1 MGSFAGWVWALSMG
15 LASLAFAEEVP
26 REVAADV
33 VERVD
38 DLQKLSVEA
47 IPINDFIY
55 KIEGQGAVFLINT
68 DEGAVLVDTGFDN
81 EQSVLQKKIIDELRT
96 GPVRKIIVTHAH
108 QDHSG
113 GLRHWLEEIEGG
125 TEFVGHQRY
134 GYMSRHYLE
143 PLSFLK
149 KRFKVLYPNIVVD
162 DPSQDRSYWEMRP
175 TREVYVGQD
184 YAFTLG
190 GVDFRV
196 IAPNNTGEGEDGLL
210 LWLPQQKILFVGD
223 LFGTLYPMFPNL
235 YTVRG
240 EKYRDPLDYVD
251 AMNLVLKLSPEILVP
266 THFHVIEGK
275 DYIRTSVTVMRD
287 AVQYMWDETIR
298 GMNEGKTVW
307 QLMEEI
313 QLPPELELSQG
324 HGKVSWSVRA
334 AWELLVGWYNY
345 ESVANLYHVPP
356 SAIYPDLVELAGGP
370 DALADRARQHLQRGE
385 ALEALRLLDVAS
397 VAESEAVL
405 RTRLAALEIL
415 IQQAREGLNN
425 YSEVGFLRAD
435 LEATRAKLPKN
446 AGAPDG

>member
-1 MGSFAGWVWALSMG
+1 VSLLVAPSLLFAGDESPAV
-15 LASLAFAEEVP
+15 AS
-26 REVAADV
+26 DV

-38 DLQKLSVEA
+38 DLEKLAVEA
-47 IPINDFIY
+47 TPINDFIY
-55 KIEGQGAVFLINT
+55 KIEGQGAIFLINT

-81 EQSVLQKKIIDELRT
+81 EQSLRQKEIIDELRT

-108 QDHSG
+108 QDHAG
-113 GLRHWLEEIEGG
+113 GLPHWREEIEGG
-125 TEFVGHQRY
+125 VEFVGHQRY

-143 PLSFLK
+143 PLAFLK
-149 KRFKVLYPNIVVD
+149 DRFKLLYPRVVVT
-162 DPSQDRSYWEMRP
+162 DPAKDRSYWEMRP

-184 YAFTLG
+184 YAFSLG

-196 IAPNNTGEGEDGLL
+196 IAPNNTGEGEDGIL
-210 LWLPQQKILFVGD
+210 LWLPKQKILFVGD

-251 AMNLVLKLSPEILVP
+251 AMNLVLELSPEVLVP
-266 THFHVIEGK
+266 THFHVIRGS
-275 DYIRTSVTVMRD
+275 DYIRKSVTVMRD

-313 QLPPELELSQG
+313 QLPPELQLSQG

-334 AWELLVGWYNY
+334 AWELLVGWYHY
-345 ESVANLYHVPP
+345 DSVANLYHVPP
-356 SAIYPDLVELAGGP
+356 AAVYPDLVELSGGA
-370 DALADRARQHLQRGE
+370 DALAARASLYVERGQP
-385 ALEALRLLDVAS
+385 LEALRLLDVAA
-397 VAESEAVL
+397 VAENEAVL
-405 RTRLAALEIL
+405 RARLAALEIL
-415 IQQAREGLNN
+415 LVEAREGLNN

-435 LEATRAKLPKN
+435 MEATRAKLPE
-446 AGAPDG
+446 